1 MSDDTQ
7 GVDDLDDDPTGD
19 DPTAVDDEVDVD
31 ALRASS
37 QAGDEVEPGDDQDE
51 RVVRAGTAG
60 TDDSSRRF
68 RRLPPAP
75 TASLLDMI
83 EGRAPMF
90 LMHKSH
96 QHSQHIPEL
105 LGAARRR
112 VRGRAGLG
120 VVVRLPKMAPAAA
133 NAYLSSCTAA
143 TMKVADPEIYTITGS
158 GSPTPPPA
166 KATQHHPWMRGIP
179 TFPNPGW
186 VRDVLQAQADAG
198 ANVFLSASGWVGS
211 TTGRTELATAMD
223 WVRASRAELADEN
236 MFVNLTL
243 PSTWLTNAGLRG
255 AVKQELV
262 ESNEHLWW
270 LRFYWPVVEPR
281 YGQLTDRAILDGYRD
296 LATTATL
303 EDKVLVLPNSGL
315 TGWMATAWGAQGFS
329 TGTSWTEQLYGA
341 QPIRRSTSGRPK
353 ATPVERYFDRTILH
367 SVPHAVHLTLQG
379 QPNHLTC
386 ACRFCRRLAGAATY
400 NQPTANLHYLLECA
414 SLTGEL
420 NDRRPGHQALREVRD
435 ARAFLTA
442 MPTPLT
448 ASARPLHLPE
458 WESRLP

>member
-1 MSDDTQ
+1 MSDDSN
-7 GVDDLDDDPTGD
+7 GLDDDLTDDDPT
-19 DPTAVDDEVDVD
+19 AEDEVDVD

-37 QAGDEVEPGDDQDE
+37 QAGDEVDPGDDEPEPGIQ
-51 RVVRAGTAG
+51 AGAADTA
-60 TDDSSRRF
+60 DPPRRL
-68 RRLPPAP
+68 RRLPVAP
-75 TASLLDMI
+75 TASLLDMV

-90 LMHKSH
+90 LVHKSH

-143 TMKVADPEIYTITGS
+143 TMKVADPEIHTITGS

-166 KATQHHPWMRGIP
+166 RATQRHPWMGGIP
-179 TFPNPGW
+179 ASPNPRW
-186 VRDVLQAQADAG
+186 VQDVLQAQADAG
-198 ANVFLSASGWVGS
+198 ANVFLSASGWIADA
-211 TTGRTELATAMD
+211 TGRTELAAAMD
-223 WVRASRAELADEN
+223 WVRASRAELADEH

-243 PSTWLTNAGLRG
+243 PSTWLTHPGLRG
-255 AVKQELV
+255 ALKQELV
-262 ESNEHLWW
+262 ESNERLWW

-303 EDKVLVLPNSGL
+303 EDKVLILPNSGL

-329 TGTSWTEQLYGA
+329 TGTSWTEQMYGA
-341 QPIRRSTSGRPK
+341 QPIRRSTPGKPK
-353 ATPVERYFDRTILH
+353 AAPVERYFDRTILH
-367 SVPHAVHLTLQG
+367 SVPHAVHLTLRG
-379 QPNHLTC
+379 HPNHITC
-386 ACRFCRRLAGAATY
+386 GCRFCRRLAAAATY
-400 NQPTANLHYLLECA
+400 NQPTANLHYLLKCA
-414 SLTGEL
+414 SLTGDL
-420 NDRRPGHQALREVRD
+420 NDLRPGHQALRVVRD
-435 ARAFLTA
+435 ARAFLA
-442 MPTPLT
+442 ALPTPLT
-448 ASARPLHLPE
+448 ASTRPLHLPE